1 MKFSSILTSFFCVQA
16 VVANPLYWNFE
27 NQTVFGPTTK
37 EYSDLGI
44 LREHTPGGAAR
55 QGAREFGIE
64 LQKEDDSEYYL
75 AIASDQG
82 QLENFLREYTLPQ
95 IQQFNENYWE
105 HYIDTYT
112 FLFDSGL
119 RTTPHSPENH
129 SALLRSDSQ
138 RLDFFYDSHLED
150 PHQLSSGGDQ
160 ESGYSDN
167 AERTADYAQAADFTS
182 FLLDRYK
189 GLFARFFDLDADNYT
204 DVQVSQASRGST
216 HVGSFATSFI
226 YDNPMIGNRS

>member
-82 QLENFLREYTLPQ
+82 QL
-95 IQQFNENYWE
+95 
-105 HYIDTYT
+105 
-112 FLFDSGL
+112 
-119 RTTPHSPENH
+119 
-129 SALLRSDSQ
+129 
-138 RLDFFYDSHLED
+138 
-150 PHQLSSGGDQ
+150 
-160 ESGYSDN
+160 
-167 AERTADYAQAADFTS
+167 
-182 FLLDRYK
+182 
-189 GLFARFFDLDADNYT
+189 
-204 DVQVSQASRGST
+204 
-216 HVGSFATSFI
+216 
-226 YDNPMIGNRS
+226 